1 MTPLHLILSTF
12 TIFALLGCSAPQTQP
27 SGSSSGIAGTFYAP
41 SWPDLPDDNDT
52 ATPAPT
58 GSPTPDKIG
67 GGFDPTTGAD
77 PTPQPAP
84 DPGLAWLL
92 ISELHTNP
100 EGKDGS
106 ATAPE
111 YIEVFHSGSE
121 PVALAGLQIDAR
133 SWPTQTATDLG
144 IDSDSL
150 APGQTLVIERYEPDA
165 LPEPA
170 IILSED
176 GLLVRFATSSG
187 LRNTDGA
194 VKLSVV
200 GSDPSLDVVVYG
212 GPPPAGFAEP

>member
-1 MTPLHLILSTF
+1 MQQHASAGEGASMTPLHLILSTF
-12 TIFALLGCSAPQTQP
+12 TILALLGCSAPQTQP

-150 APGQTLVIERYEPDA
+150 APGQTLVIERYEPDPARHGVETQAA
-165 LPEPA
+165 LA
-170 IILSED
+170 DLI
-176 GLLVRFATSSG
+176 
-187 LRNTDGA
+187 GA
-194 VKLSVV
+194 AEQI
-200 GSDPSLDVVVYG
+200 
-212 GPPPAGFAEP
+212 AGIVNHTGR